1 MIVKDFTING
11 CRFQI
16 EAFKV
21 TIHDC
26 GGTETDHDAV
36 ITDPA
41 QADDFGLYIADEGY
55 FDSKWDEAGDFF
67 YATIDAAIAAAHEI
81 AADLA

>member
-16 EAFKV
+16 EAYK
-21 TIHDC
+21 IINHDC

-41 QADDFGLYIADEGY
+41 QADDFGLWIEHPEGTT
-55 FDSKWDEAGDFF
+55 WDEAGDYF
-67 YATIDAAIAAAHEI
+67 YPTIDAAIGAAHQI
-81 AADLA
+81 AKENTA